1 MGGGVP
7 AAEAGTSQLFAGGDH
22 ALLERC
28 RPVLEALAGPG
39 HIGHIGGNG
48 AGYLA
53 KLPSGVTGP
62 WMVSSC
68 L

>member
-1 MGGGVP
+1 M
-7 AAEAGTSQLFAGGDH
+7 QLFAGGDH

-28 RPVLEALAGPG
+28 RPVLEALEALAGPG